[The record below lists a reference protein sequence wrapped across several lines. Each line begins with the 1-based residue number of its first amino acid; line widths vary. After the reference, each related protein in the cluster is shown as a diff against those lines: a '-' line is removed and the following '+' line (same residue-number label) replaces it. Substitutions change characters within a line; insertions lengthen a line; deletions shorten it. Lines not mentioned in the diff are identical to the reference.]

1 MINKSN
7 ECFQTFGHPLYSYLK
22 LKVLHLK
29 SSQKLSHLMS
39 LNYSV
44 LSRPFI
50 KYSEL
55 LASDK
60 LHTICIKRLSRVC
73 KLQDG
78 FVRRHKQTNSLIFTS
93 SSLILI
99 YFSNQFVLIY
109 ANLIRCFPGVRLSVS
124 PGTGS
129 YSRAVLAEESS
140 YWYWCCI
147 STDFNEPN

>member
-7 ECFQTFGHPLYSYLK
+7 ECFQTFGYPLYSYLK

-29 SSQKLSHLMS
+29 SSQKLSRLMS

-50 KYSEL
+50 KYSEQVTHNL
-55 LASDK
+55 HQAS
-60 LHTICIKRLSRVC
+60 IKS
-73 KLQDG
+73 LQTSWDG

-129 YSRAVLAEESS
+129 SSRAVLAEESS